1 MVRVSY
7 KSHKVSNF
15 HSSFSTATKNCFN
28 PSNVNSSLKKVILVL
43 TEINKRWN
51 YFIVT
56 FNLPF
61 DNNSDRI
68 SHEFVGH
75 LQNFIWQSCTQQYN
89 LNIIK
94 ILIKVSVFLN
104 QLFQKQLCF
113 FFFNNTHNV
122 ELVNFYQHTL
132 NCIESIWLFMKK
144 FIM

>member
-1 MVRVSY
+1 MFFFCKFLKATVTFRLVLQNITPCVMVRVSY

-28 PSNVNSSLKKVILVL
+28 PSNVNSSLNKVILVL
-43 TEINKRWN
+43 TAINKWWN
-51 YFIVT
+51 YFIIT

-89 LNIIK
+89 LKYLKNSNKGFNFFKSIISK
-94 ILIKVSVFLN
+94 K
-104 QLFQKQLCF
+104 LC
-113 FFFNNTHNV
+113 
-122 ELVNFYQHTL
+122 
-132 NCIESIWLFMKK
+132 
-144 FIM
+144 